1 MENEQTPQANLLT
14 GLYNQY
20 PKDKFNIL
28 FPTETLMSIS
38 PLQQLSYELLHIDPE
53 PMPKGQDVF
62 SIGKK
67 EIDDKWI
74 EVYSFS
80 KTALQKL
87 AHAAGVQIDHNTS
100 GFIPTGNPRSAG
112 YKIVGAIQKPDGT
125 WLRLT
130 QSKVVD
136 IDVTV
141 EKTRFKYMTLLE
153 NGKLTTGY
161 KDQKKTLKVDDEGR
175 KYVENKVR
183 EEEIRVL
190 EFKEALAETKAY
202 TRLVRAL
209 LALKGYYTKEELKR
223 PFIVVKISLNIHYLL
238 SNESMKQQLVTYA
251 LASQNAMF
259 GLPPSMEVHHS
270 TQLPAHVEMSDAI
283 IDDSP
288 DNTDASAT
296 LQTELI
302 QPSQPELKKE
312 LGNPMTD
319 APLQDVI
326 DSFKLA
332 KLEERLAS
340 IKQWIERK
348 GYTPKPGLPKPED
361 MTVEEQVSYLTH
373 LYNLKDKE
381 RVLKFD

>member
-1 MENEQTPQANLLT
+1 MEQETIKPRNLLEE
-14 GLYNQY
+14 LYSQY
-20 PKDKFNIL
+20 SKDKFNVL

-38 PLQQLSYELLHIDPE
+38 PLQQLSYELLRIDPE

-67 EIDDKWI
+67 EIDDKWV

-87 AHAAGVQIDHNTS
+87 AHAAGVQIDHNSS
-100 GFIPTGNPRSAG
+100 GYIPTGNPRSAG

-141 EKTRFKYMTLLE
+141 EKTRLKYTNLLE
-153 NGKLTTGY
+153 AGKIEVWESIPG
-161 KDQKKTLKVDDEGR
+161 KEKKQSRKLKNDEEGR
-175 KYVENKVR
+175 KHVESKVR

-238 SNESMKQQLVTYA
+238 SNDSMKQQLVQYA

-259 GLPPSMEVHHS
+259 GLPPSMEVHQS
-270 TQLPAHVEMSDAI
+270 TQLPAHVETSDAI

-288 DNTDASAT
+288 GEEIT
-296 LQTELI
+296 LKVEAI
-302 QPSQPELKKE
+302 QPTPS
-312 LGNPMTD
+312 
-319 APLQDVI
+319 PLQDI
-326 DSFKLA
+326 PLPELIETFKMA
-332 KLEERLAS
+332 KPEERLES
-340 IKQWIERK
+340 LKRWIERK
-348 GYTPKPGLPKPED
+348 GYVPKTGLPKPED
-361 MTVEEQVSYLTH
+361 MNIDEQVQYLKH
-373 LYNLKDKE
+373 LYGLKDKE
-381 RVLKFD
+381 RTLSFD

>member
-1 MENEQTPQANLLT
+1 MAQEQTPQGNLLE
-14 GLYNQY
+14 GLYSQY
-20 PKDKFNIL
+20 PRDKYNIL
-28 FPTETLMSIS
+28 FPTETLMQIS
-38 PLQQLSYELLHIDPE
+38 PLQQLSYELLHIDSE

-141 EKTRFKYMTLLE
+141 EKTRFKYTTLLE
-153 NGKLTTGY
+153 NGKLETGY
-161 KDQKKTLKVDDEGR
+161 GDKKKKLKVDDEGR
-175 KYVENKVR
+175 KYVENKVK

-223 PFIVVKISLNIHYLL
+223 PFVVVKISLNIHYML
-238 SNESMKQQLVTYA
+238 SNDSMKQQLVQYA
-251 LASQNAMF
+251 LQSQNAMF
-259 GLPPSMEVHHS
+259 GLPPSMEVHQAP
-270 TQLPAHVEMSDAI
+270 QLHEHIETVDAI
-283 IDDSP
+283 VDTSP
-288 DNTDASAT
+288 DDGDSIAT
-296 LQTELI
+296 LQTEI
-302 QPSQPELKKE
+302 IEGTQPQTVKQI
-312 LGNPMTD
+312 GNPMRD
-319 APLQDVI
+319 APLPDII
-326 DSFKLA
+326 DAFKLA
-332 KLEERLAS
+332 KPEERLES
-340 IKQWIERK
+340 LRQWIERK
-348 GYTPKPGLPKPED
+348 GYTPKPELPKPEV
-361 MTVEEQVSYLTH
+361 MTIDEQVQYLTH
-373 LYNLKDKE
+373 LHGLKDKE
-381 RVLKFD
+381 RQLTF

>member
-1 MENEQTPQANLLT
+1 MIMENEQSPQANLLT
-14 GLYNQY
+14 GLYAQY

-141 EKTRFKYMTLLE
+141 EKTRVKYMTLLE
-153 NGKLTTGY
+153 NGKLETGY
-161 KDQKKTLKVDDEGR
+161 GDKKKKLKVDDEGK
-175 KYVENKVR
+175 KYVENKVK

-223 PFIVVKISLNIHYLL
+223 PFVVVKISLNIHYML
-238 SNESMKQQLVTYA
+238 SNDSMKQQLVQYA
-251 LASQNAMF
+251 LQSQNAMF
-259 GLPPSMEVHHS
+259 GLPLSMEVHHS
-270 TQLPAHVEMSDAI
+270 TQLPI
-283 IDDSP
+283 PI
-288 DNTDASAT
+288 
-296 LQTELI
+296 
-302 QPSQPELKKE
+302 
-312 LGNPMTD
+312 
-319 APLQDVI
+319 
-326 DSFKLA
+326 F
-332 KLEERLAS
+332 
-340 IKQWIERK
+340 
-348 GYTPKPGLPKPED
+348 
-361 MTVEEQVSYLTH
+361 
-373 LYNLKDKE
+373 
-381 RVLKFD
+381 

>member
-1 MENEQTPQANLLT
+1 MAQEQNTPSNLLT
-14 GLYNQY
+14 GLYVQY

-38 PLQQLSYELLHIDPE
+38 PLQQPSYELLHIDPE

-141 EKTRFKYMTLLE
+141 EKTRFKYSTLLE
-153 NGKLTTGY
+153 AGKLTTGSG
-161 KDQKKTLKVDDEGR
+161 DKKRTLKVDDEGK
-175 KYVENKVR
+175 KYVETKVK

-223 PFIVVKISLNIHYLL
+223 PFIVVKISLNIHYML
-238 SNESMKQQLVTYA
+238 SNDSMKQQLVTYA

-259 GLPPSMEVHHS
+259 GLPPSMEVRQPN
-270 TQLPAHVEMSDAI
+270 QLPANIESAETLLLDEHE
-283 IDDSP
+283 DDQQTS
-288 DNTDASAT
+288 
-296 LQTELI
+296 LQAEPITGTQPEPKKESIPLKVIPLPELI
-302 QPSQPELKKE
+302 E
-312 LGNPMTD
+312 T
-319 APLQDVI
+319 
-326 DSFKLA
+326 FKMA
-332 KLEERLAS
+332 KPEERLAS

-348 GYTPKPGLPKPED
+348 GYTPKPELPEPKD
-361 MTVEEQVSYLTH
+361 MSVDEQVKYLTH
-373 LYNLKDKE
+373 LYGLPDKE
-381 RVLKFD
+381 RKLDF

>member
-1 MENEQTPQANLLT
+1 
-14 GLYNQY
+14 
-20 PKDKFNIL
+20 
-28 FPTETLMSIS
+28 
-38 PLQQLSYELLHIDPE
+38 
-53 PMPKGQDVF
+53 
-62 SIGKK
+62 
-67 EIDDKWI
+67 
-74 EVYSFS
+74 
-80 KTALQKL
+80 
-87 AHAAGVQIDHNTS
+87 
-100 GFIPTGNPRSAG
+100 
-112 YKIVGAIQKPDGT
+112 
-125 WLRLT
+125 
-130 QSKVVD
+130 
-136 IDVTV
+136 
-141 EKTRFKYMTLLE
+141 MTLLE

>member
-1 MENEQTPQANLLT
+1 
-14 GLYNQY
+14 
-20 PKDKFNIL
+20 
-28 FPTETLMSIS
+28 MSIS

-302 QPSQPELKKE
+302 QPSQPFMQFFNKKIISRIIINAF
-312 LGNPMTD
+312 GT
-319 APLQDVI
+319 
-326 DSFKLA
+326 KC
-332 KLEERLAS
+332 
-340 IKQWIERK
+340 
-348 GYTPKPGLPKPED
+348 
-361 MTVEEQVSYLTH
+361 
-373 LYNLKDKE
+373 
-381 RVLKFD
+381 

>member
-1 MENEQTPQANLLT
+1 MTPEQVPQNNLLD
-14 GLYNQY
+14 GLYSQY

-28 FPTETLMSIS
+28 FPTETLMQIS
-38 PLQQLSYELLHIDPE
+38 PLQQLSYELLRIDPE
-53 PMPKGQDVF
+53 PMPTGQDVF

-67 EIDDKWI
+67 EIDDKWV

-141 EKTRFKYMTLLE
+141 EKTRFKYMNLLE
-153 NGKLTTGY
+153 AGKLQSGFGD
-161 KDQKKTLKVDDEGR
+161 KKKTLKVDDEGK
-175 KYVENKVR
+175 KYVETKVK

-238 SNESMKQQLVTYA
+238 SNDSMKQQLVQYA
-251 LASQNAMF
+251 LESQNAMF
-259 GLPPSMEVHHS
+259 GLPPAIEVHQ
-270 TQLPAHVEMSDAI
+270 TPQLPPPIESADAI
-283 IDDSP
+283 IDDTSDDSRP
-288 DNTDASAT
+288 QKTLEVIEVKVDNKSNAMKDIP
-296 LQTELI
+296 L
-302 QPSQPELKKE
+302 PELLE
-312 LGNPMTD
+312 T
-319 APLQDVI
+319 
-326 DSFKLA
+326 FKMA
-332 KLEERLAS
+332 RPTERLES
-340 IKQWIERK
+340 LKKWIERK
-348 GYTPKPGLPKPED
+348 GYSPKPELPKPEEMD
-361 MTVEEQVSYLTH
+361 VEQQVQYLTH
-373 LYNLKDKE
+373 LYGMRDAKKE
-381 RVLKFD
+381 LEF